1 MTPTVVSAPAE
12 VPVVAVDPHT
22 GPAGMPTV
30 DADNVGGAVA
40 ATEHLL
46 ALGHRRIAL
55 LGGREDLESARL
67 REHGF
72 RAAMAAAGVPV
83 DPDLVRV
90 GGYRPETA
98 SAPARELLSR
108 PDRPTAVFAANDISA
123 IRTIEV
129 AARARAARAR
139 GPVRRRLRQ
148 RPRVRAV
155 QPEPDDD
162 RAAAARHRAPPPC
175 GCSSSCSRGGSP
187 TPAHVRLPTAMVT
200 RDSTGPV
207 PAS

>member
-12 VPVVAVDPHT
+12 IPVVAVDPHT

-30 DADNVGGAVA
+30 DADNVGGAIA

-72 RAAMAAAGVPV
+72 RPRWRLPASRSTHE
-83 DPDLVRV
+83 LVRV

-98 SAPARELLSR
+98 SAPARELLAT
-108 PDRPTAVFAANDISA
+108 DRPPDG
-123 IRTIEV
+123 RLRRQRHLRDPHDRGRP
-129 AARARAARAR
+129 RARAARC
-139 GPVRRRLRQ
+139 RRTCRSSASTTC
-148 RPRVRAV
+148 PS
-155 QPEPDDD
+155 PCS
-162 RAAAARHRAPPPC
+162 AARA
-175 GCSSSCSRGGSP
+175 
-187 TPAHVRLPTAMVT
+187 
-200 RDSTGPV
+200 
-207 PAS
+207 